1 MLEGGR
7 NKGRYP
13 LRKVVLFL
21 SLFALPL
28 AFAATAVAAPP
39 ESETILIDE
48 TVTDTELCGF
58 PIVIHSEGRIKITTH
73 FDQAGNVVFESATPS
88 IRVTVTNPETGKTL
102 RDADVGL
109 DKFTPTPDGGGVVLS
124 TGIHFRI
131 LPEHGAPIFTRIG
144 LQLIIVNAD
153 GSFEVQEIGG
163 NFDPAENFPGV
174 ACDYLADP

>member
-13 LRKVVLFL
+13 LRKVALFL

-28 AFAATAVAAPP
+28 VFAATAVAAPP

-48 TVTDTELCGF
+48 TVTDTEMCGF
-58 PIVIHSEGRIKITTH
+58 PIDIHTEGRVKITTH
-73 FDQAGNVVFESATPS
+73 FDQAGNLVFESSTPS
-88 IRVTVTNPETGKTL
+88 IRVTVTNPENGKTL

-144 LQLIIVNAD
+144 LQLIIVNPD
-153 GSFEVQEIGG
+153 GTEEIQVIGG